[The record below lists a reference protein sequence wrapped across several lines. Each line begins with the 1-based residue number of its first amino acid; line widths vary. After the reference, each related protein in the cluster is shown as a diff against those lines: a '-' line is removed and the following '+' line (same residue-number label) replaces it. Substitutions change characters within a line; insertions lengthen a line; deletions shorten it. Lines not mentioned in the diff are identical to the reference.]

1 MRKIHA
7 TASEK
12 FLCLN
17 SNNIFARPYCQHKH
31 LWLTVKS
38 FNENSYKIAE
48 NYDRVSILRT
58 YSTVLKWRERA
69 NLLIKYIL
77 SMTITNVGYT

>member
-12 FLCLN
+12 FLNCLN
-17 SNNIFARPYCQHKH
+17 SNNIFGRPYCHHKH
-31 LWLTVKS
+31 LWLIVKS

-48 NYDRVSILRT
+48 NYELVSILRT
-58 YSTVLKWRERA
+58 YSTVLKLQRERTSW
-69 NLLIKYIL
+69 KV
-77 SMTITNVGYT
+77 MEREG